1 MNKRL
6 KPWHI
11 ILIVVAVL
19 AVALV
24 GYTVKSYNGLVT
36 LKQEV
41 TQKESDIQTTLQRR
55 ADLIP
60 NLVNTVKGYASHE
73 ESIMKEVSDARAA
86 LVGANNTGDQ
96 LAANEQM
103 TSALNRLLAIAENYP
118 DLKANTNFIQLQDEL
133 SGTENRITQAR
144 RAYNDAVKTYNT
156 KIQRFP
162 TSLIAGIFHRKSST
176 DFLII
181 LAPLRKCRNCLE
193 YQAFPAFCVSE
204 DTPHIMAYRSLIW
217 RSKVVKP

>member
-144 RAYNDAVKTYNT
+144 RAYNDAVKPI
-156 KIQRFP
+156 IQRFNVSP
-162 TSLIAGIFHRKSST
+162 
-176 DFLII
+176 
-181 LAPLRKCRNCLE
+181 PL
-193 YQAFPAFCVSE
+193 
-204 DTPHIMAYRSLIW
+204 
-217 RSKVVKP
+217 

>member
-118 DLKANTNFIQLQDEL
+118 ALKANTNFIQLQDEL

-162 TSLIAGIFHRKSST
+162 TSLIAGIFNFEAF
-176 DFLII
+176 DYF
-181 LAPLRKCRNCLE
+181 
-193 YQAFPAFCVSE
+193 QANEGAQEVPSVNF
-204 DTPHIMAYRSLIW
+204 D
-217 RSKVVKP
+217 

>member
-156 KIQRFP
+156 KFQRFP
-162 TSLIAGIFHRKSST
+162 TSLIAGIFNFEAF
-176 DFLII
+176 DYF
-181 LAPLRKCRNCLE
+181 
-193 YQAFPAFCVSE
+193 QANEGAQEVPSVNF
-204 DTPHIMAYRSLIW
+204 D
-217 RSKVVKP
+217 

>member
-1 MNKRL
+1 MNRRL

-11 ILIVVAVL
+11 VLIVVAVL
-19 AVALV
+19 IVLLV
-24 GYTVKSYNGLVT
+24 GYTVSSYNGLVT
-36 LKQEV
+36 LRQEV
-41 TQKESDIQTTLQRR
+41 TQKDSDIQATLQRR

-86 LVGANNTGDQ
+86 LVGAKDTGAQ
-96 LAANEQM
+96 LAANDRM

-133 SGTENRITQAR
+133 AGTENRITQAR

-162 TSLIAGIFHRKSST
+162 TSLIAGIFNF
-176 DFLII
+176 DAF
-181 LAPLRKCRNCLE
+181 E
-193 YQAFPAFCVSE
+193 YFQANENAQEVPSVNF
-204 DTPHIMAYRSLIW
+204 D
-217 RSKVVKP
+217 

>member
-133 SGTENRITQAR
+133 SGMENRITQAR

-162 TSLIAGIFHRKSST
+162 TSLIAGIFNFEAF
-176 DFLII
+176 DYF
-181 LAPLRKCRNCLE
+181 
-193 YQAFPAFCVSE
+193 QANEGAQEVPSVNF
-204 DTPHIMAYRSLIW
+204 D
-217 RSKVVKP
+217 

>member
-19 AVALV
+19 AVAFV

-162 TSLIAGIFHRKSST
+162 TSLIAGIFNFEAF
-176 DFLII
+176 DYF
-181 LAPLRKCRNCLE
+181 
-193 YQAFPAFCVSE
+193 QANEGAQEVPSVNF
-204 DTPHIMAYRSLIW
+204 D
-217 RSKVVKP
+217 

>member
-1 MNKRL
+1 MKGRQSYEQTAETL
-6 KPWHI
+6 HI

-103 TSALNRLLAIAENYP
+103 TSALNRLLAVAENYP

-162 TSLIAGIFHRKSST
+162 TSLVAGIFNFEAF
-176 DFLII
+176 DYF
-181 LAPLRKCRNCLE
+181 
-193 YQAFPAFCVSE
+193 QANAGAQEVPSVNF
-204 DTPHIMAYRSLIW
+204 D
-217 RSKVVKP
+217 

>member
-162 TSLIAGIFHRKSST
+162 TSLIAGIFNFEAF
-176 DFLII
+176 DYF
-181 LAPLRKCRNCLE
+181 
-193 YQAFPAFCVSE
+193 QANEGAQEVP
-204 DTPHIMAYRSLIW
+204 SLNFD
-217 RSKVVKP
+217 

>member
-41 TQKESDIQTTLQRR
+41 TQKESYIQTTLQRR
-55 ADLIP
+55 SDLIP

-162 TSLIAGIFHRKSST
+162 TSLIAGIFNFEAF
-176 DFLII
+176 DYF
-181 LAPLRKCRNCLE
+181 
-193 YQAFPAFCVSE
+193 QANEGAQEVPSVNF
-204 DTPHIMAYRSLIW
+204 D
-217 RSKVVKP
+217 

>member
-162 TSLIAGIFHRKSST
+162 TSLIAGIF
-176 DFLII
+176 
-181 LAPLRKCRNCLE
+181 NLE
-193 YQAFPAFCVSE
+193 AFDYFQANEGAQEVPSVNF
-204 DTPHIMAYRSLIW
+204 D
-217 RSKVVKP
+217 

>member
-1 MNKRL
+1 MNRRL

-11 ILIVVAVL
+11 VLIVVAVL
-19 AVALV
+19 VVLLV
-24 GYTVKSYNGLVT
+24 GYTVSSYNGLVT
-36 LKQEV
+36 LRQEV
-41 TQKESDIQTTLQRR
+41 TQKDSDIQTTLQRR

-86 LVGANNTGDQ
+86 LVGAKDTGAQ
-96 LAANEQM
+96 LAANDRM

-133 SGTENRITQAR
+133 AWTENRITQAR

-162 TSLIAGIFHRKSST
+162 TSLIAGIFNF
-176 DFLII
+176 DAF
-181 LAPLRKCRNCLE
+181 E
-193 YQAFPAFCVSE
+193 YFQANENAQEVPSVNF
-204 DTPHIMAYRSLIW
+204 D
-217 RSKVVKP
+217 

>member
-6 KPWHI
+6 KPGHI

-162 TSLIAGIFHRKSST
+162 TSLIAGIFNFEAF
-176 DFLII
+176 DYF
-181 LAPLRKCRNCLE
+181 
-193 YQAFPAFCVSE
+193 QANEGAQEVPSVNF
-204 DTPHIMAYRSLIW
+204 D
-217 RSKVVKP
+217 

>member
-118 DLKANTNFIQLQDEL
+118 DLKANTNFLQLQDEL

-162 TSLIAGIFHRKSST
+162 TSLIAGIFNFEAF
-176 DFLII
+176 DYF
-181 LAPLRKCRNCLE
+181 
-193 YQAFPAFCVSE
+193 QANEGAQEVPSVNF
-204 DTPHIMAYRSLIW
+204 D
-217 RSKVVKP
+217 

>member
-6 KPWHI
+6 KPWQI

-162 TSLIAGIFHRKSST
+162 TSLIAGIFNFEAF
-176 DFLII
+176 DYF
-181 LAPLRKCRNCLE
+181 
-193 YQAFPAFCVSE
+193 QANEGAQEVPSVNF
-204 DTPHIMAYRSLIW
+204 D
-217 RSKVVKP
+217 

>member
-103 TSALNRLLAIAENYP
+103 TSALNRMLAIAENYP

-162 TSLIAGIFHRKSST
+162 TSLIAGIFNFEAF
-176 DFLII
+176 DYF
-181 LAPLRKCRNCLE
+181 
-193 YQAFPAFCVSE
+193 QANEGAQEVPSVNF
-204 DTPHIMAYRSLIW
+204 D
-217 RSKVVKP
+217 

>member
-60 NLVNTVKGYASHE
+60 NLANTVKGYASHE

-162 TSLIAGIFHRKSST
+162 TSLIAGIFNFEAF
-176 DFLII
+176 DYF
-181 LAPLRKCRNCLE
+181 
-193 YQAFPAFCVSE
+193 QANEGAQEVPSVNF
-204 DTPHIMAYRSLIW
+204 D
-217 RSKVVKP
+217 

>member
-103 TSALNRLLAIAENYP
+103 TSALNRLLAVAENYP

-162 TSLIAGIFHRKSST
+162 TSLVAGIFNFEAFDYFQANAGAQEVPSVNF
-176 DFLII
+176 DW
-181 LAPLRKCRNCLE
+181 LAG
-193 YQAFPAFCVSE
+193 CV
-204 DTPHIMAYRSLIW
+204 
-217 RSKVVKP
+217 

>member
-60 NLVNTVKGYASHE
+60 NLVNSVKGYASHE

-162 TSLIAGIFHRKSST
+162 TSLIAGIFNFEAF
-176 DFLII
+176 DYF
-181 LAPLRKCRNCLE
+181 
-193 YQAFPAFCVSE
+193 QANEGAQEVPSVNF
-204 DTPHIMAYRSLIW
+204 D
-217 RSKVVKP
+217 

>member
-11 ILIVVAVL
+11 ILIVVAGL

-162 TSLIAGIFHRKSST
+162 TSLIAGIFNFEAF
-176 DFLII
+176 DYF
-181 LAPLRKCRNCLE
+181 
-193 YQAFPAFCVSE
+193 QANEGAQEVPSVNF
-204 DTPHIMAYRSLIW
+204 D
-217 RSKVVKP
+217 

>member
-60 NLVNTVKGYASHE
+60 NLVNTVNGYASHE

-162 TSLIAGIFHRKSST
+162 TSLIAGIFNFEAF
-176 DFLII
+176 DYF
-181 LAPLRKCRNCLE
+181 
-193 YQAFPAFCVSE
+193 QANEGAQEVPSVNF
-204 DTPHIMAYRSLIW
+204 D
-217 RSKVVKP
+217 

>member
-162 TSLIAGIFHRKSST
+162 TSLIAGIFNFEAFDYFHNQSKLT
-176 DFLII
+176 DGTSC
-181 LAPLRKCRNCLE
+181 APSFAWK
-193 YQAFPAFCVSE
+193 
-204 DTPHIMAYRSLIW
+204 
-217 RSKVVKP
+217 

>member
-1 MNKRL
+1 MNRRL

-11 ILIVVAVL
+11 VLIVVAVL
-19 AVALV
+19 VVLLV
-24 GYTVKSYNGLVT
+24 GYTVSSYNGLVT
-36 LKQEV
+36 LRQEV
-41 TQKESDIQTTLQRR
+41 TQKDSDIQTTLQRR

-60 NLVNTVKGYASHE
+60 NLVNTVQGYASHE

-86 LVGANNTGDQ
+86 LVGAKDTGAQ
-96 LAANEQM
+96 LAANDRM

-133 SGTENRITQAR
+133 AGTENRITQAR

-162 TSLIAGIFHRKSST
+162 TSLIAGIFNF
-176 DFLII
+176 DAF
-181 LAPLRKCRNCLE
+181 E
-193 YQAFPAFCVSE
+193 YFQANENAQEVPSVNF
-204 DTPHIMAYRSLIW
+204 D
-217 RSKVVKP
+217 

>member
-73 ESIMKEVSDARAA
+73 EAIMKEVSDARAA

-103 TSALNRLLAIAENYP
+103 TSALNRLLAVAENYP

-162 TSLIAGIFHRKSST
+162 TSLVAGIFNFEAF
-176 DFLII
+176 DYF
-181 LAPLRKCRNCLE
+181 
-193 YQAFPAFCVSE
+193 QANAGAQEVPSVNF
-204 DTPHIMAYRSLIW
+204 D
-217 RSKVVKP
+217 

>member
-86 LVGANNTGDQ
+86 LVGANNTGD
-96 LAANEQM
+96 
-103 TSALNRLLAIAENYP
+103 
-118 DLKANTNFIQLQDEL
+118 
-133 SGTENRITQAR
+133 
-144 RAYNDAVKTYNT
+144 
-156 KIQRFP
+156 
-162 TSLIAGIFHRKSST
+162 HRKIGRASCRERVSS
-176 DFLII
+176 
-181 LAPLRKCRNCLE
+181 P
-193 YQAFPAFCVSE
+193 V
-204 DTPHIMAYRSLIW
+204 
-217 RSKVVKP
+217 

>member
-41 TQKESDIQTTLQRR
+41 TQKESDIQTTLQCR

-162 TSLIAGIFHRKSST
+162 TSLIAGIFNFEAF
-176 DFLII
+176 DYF
-181 LAPLRKCRNCLE
+181 
-193 YQAFPAFCVSE
+193 QANEGAQEVPSVNF
-204 DTPHIMAYRSLIW
+204 D
-217 RSKVVKP
+217 

>member
-162 TSLIAGIFHRKSST
+162 TSLIAGIFNFEAF
-176 DFLII
+176 DY
-181 LAPLRKCRNCLE
+181 
-193 YQAFPAFCVSE
+193 YQANEGAQEVPSVNF
-204 DTPHIMAYRSLIW
+204 D
-217 RSKVVKP
+217 

>member
-60 NLVNTVKGYASHE
+60 NLVNTVKGYASHD

-162 TSLIAGIFHRKSST
+162 TSLIAGIFNFEAF
-176 DFLII
+176 DYF
-181 LAPLRKCRNCLE
+181 
-193 YQAFPAFCVSE
+193 QANEGAQEVPSVNF
-204 DTPHIMAYRSLIW
+204 D
-217 RSKVVKP
+217 

>member
-1 MNKRL
+1 MNRRL

-73 ESIMKEVSDARAA
+73 EAIMKEVSDARAA

-103 TSALNRLLAIAENYP
+103 TSALNRLLAVAENYP

-162 TSLIAGIFHRKSST
+162 TSLVAGIFNFEAF
-176 DFLII
+176 DYF
-181 LAPLRKCRNCLE
+181 
-193 YQAFPAFCVSE
+193 QANAGAQEVPSVNF
-204 DTPHIMAYRSLIW
+204 D
-217 RSKVVKP
+217 

>member
-118 DLKANTNFIQLQDEL
+118 DLKANTNFIQLQD
-133 SGTENRITQAR
+133 GFQGR
-144 RAYNDAVKTYNT
+144 KTALL
-156 KIQRFP
+156 KR
-162 TSLIAGIFHRKSST
+162 G
-176 DFLII
+176 
-181 LAPLRKCRNCLE
+181 AP
-193 YQAFPAFCVSE
+193 
-204 DTPHIMAYRSLIW
+204 IMMR
-217 RSKVVKP
+217 

>member
-1 MNKRL
+1 MNRRL

-19 AVALV
+19 VVLLV
-24 GYTVKSYNGLVT
+24 GYTVSSYNGLVT
-36 LKQEV
+36 LRQGV
-41 TQKESDIQTTLQRR
+41 AQKDSDIQTTLQRR

-60 NLVNTVKGYASHE
+60 NLVNTVKGYAAHE

-86 LVGANNTGDQ
+86 LVGAKDTGAQ
-96 LAANEQM
+96 LAANDRM

-133 SGTENRITQAR
+133 AGTENRITQAR

-162 TSLIAGIFHRKSST
+162 TSLIAGIFNF
-176 DFLII
+176 DAF
-181 LAPLRKCRNCLE
+181 E
-193 YQAFPAFCVSE
+193 YFQANENAQEVPSVNF
-204 DTPHIMAYRSLIW
+204 D
-217 RSKVVKP
+217 

>member
-73 ESIMKEVSDARAA
+73 ESNMKEVSDARAA

-162 TSLIAGIFHRKSST
+162 TSLIAGIFNFEAF
-176 DFLII
+176 DYF
-181 LAPLRKCRNCLE
+181 
-193 YQAFPAFCVSE
+193 QANEGAQEVPSVNF
-204 DTPHIMAYRSLIW
+204 D
-217 RSKVVKP
+217 

>member
-19 AVALV
+19 TVALV

-55 ADLIP
+55 VDLIP

-162 TSLIAGIFHRKSST
+162 TSLIAGIFNFEAF
-176 DFLII
+176 DYF
-181 LAPLRKCRNCLE
+181 
-193 YQAFPAFCVSE
+193 QANEGAQEVPSVNF
-204 DTPHIMAYRSLIW
+204 D
-217 RSKVVKP
+217 

>member
-1 MNKRL
+1 MNRRL

-11 ILIVVAVL
+11 VLIVVAVL
-19 AVALV
+19 VVLLV
-24 GYTVKSYNGLVT
+24 GYTVSSYNGLVT
-36 LKQEV
+36 LRQEV
-41 TQKESDIQTTLQRR
+41 TQKDSDIQTTLQRR
-55 ADLIP
+55 ADLIS

-86 LVGANNTGDQ
+86 LVGAKDTGAQ
-96 LAANEQM
+96 LAANDRM

-133 SGTENRITQAR
+133 AGTENRITQAR

-162 TSLIAGIFHRKSST
+162 TSLIAGIFNF
-176 DFLII
+176 DAF
-181 LAPLRKCRNCLE
+181 E
-193 YQAFPAFCVSE
+193 YFQANENAQEVPSVNF
-204 DTPHIMAYRSLIW
+204 D
-217 RSKVVKP
+217 

>member
-86 LVGANNTGDQ
+86 LVGANITGDQ

-162 TSLIAGIFHRKSST
+162 TSLIAGIFNFEAF
-176 DFLII
+176 DYF
-181 LAPLRKCRNCLE
+181 
-193 YQAFPAFCVSE
+193 QANEGAQEVPSVNF
-204 DTPHIMAYRSLIW
+204 D
-217 RSKVVKP
+217 

>member
-1 MNKRL
+1 MNRRL

-19 AVALV
+19 VVALA
-24 GYTVKSYNGLVT
+24 GYTIKSYNGLVT
-36 LKQEV
+36 LQQEV
-41 TQKESDIQTTLQRR
+41 TQKDSDIQTTLQRR

-60 NLVNTVKGYASHE
+60 NLVNTVKGYATHE

-96 LAANEQM
+96 LAANDQM

-133 SGTENRITQAR
+133 AGTENRITQAR

-162 TSLIAGIFHRKSST
+162 ASLIAGIFNF
-176 DFLII
+176 DAF
-181 LAPLRKCRNCLE
+181 E
-193 YQAFPAFCVSE
+193 YFQASE
-204 DTPHIMAYRSLIW
+204 GAQEVPSVNFD
-217 RSKVVKP
+217 

>member
-73 ESIMKEVSDARAA
+73 EAIMKEVSDARAA

-103 TSALNRLLAIAENYP
+103 TSALNRLLAVAENYP

-144 RAYNDAVKTYNT
+144 RAYNDA
-156 KIQRFP
+156 
-162 TSLIAGIFHRKSST
+162 KSE
-176 DFLII
+176 
-181 LAPLRKCRNCLE
+181 AK
-193 YQAFPAFCVSE
+193 
-204 DTPHIMAYRSLIW
+204 RS
-217 RSKVVKP
+217 

>member
-144 RAYNDAVKTYNT
+144 RAYNDAVKSYNT

-162 TSLIAGIFHRKSST
+162 TSLIAGIFNFEAFD
-176 DFLII
+176 DF
-181 LAPLRKCRNCLE
+181 
-193 YQAFPAFCVSE
+193 QANEGAQEVPSVNF
-204 DTPHIMAYRSLIW
+204 D
-217 RSKVVKP
+217 